1 MTKSQSGVTSL
12 RFFSSSSRSASF
24 FVFFSSSAVLS
35 VLRFAIAVSRLIF
48 LVWRLLSSSSAIL
61 RFSSKSS
68 WAAASAF
75 TAFEI
80 SDSRSSMMVARIATM
95 PLDSPFRLPL
105 SEKTASGASSGERS
119 NSGPCCKK
127 FCNGPSSILFF
138 VKYADRNSVACVS
151 RPIES
156 SSSFFAWRNASFSAF
171 LSAFMSAICSLV
183 ASISLIVCS
192 FSSSSFLISASSL
205 PMVASFTST
214 FHERSAI
221 VLLIFWYSCKHWS
234 RFSMSACAS
243 SFSFPMNV
251 SMEAMTSSKWP
262 ALARRRSAATRASF
276 KLCVAAACALSAS

>member
-221 VLLIFWYSCKHWS
+221 VLLIFWYSARHSS
-234 RFSMSACAS
+234 RFSMSAWFSSPSSWTNLSMDSSTLSKCPTFAVRICAAI
-243 SFSFPMNV
+243 FAKRM
-251 SMEAMTSSKWP
+251 
-262 ALARRRSAATRASF
+262 
-276 KLCVAAACALSAS
+276 LCDFAACVLRAW